1 MKRINLNT
9 VLAVLGGL
17 AVFAPDVAALAS
29 VLQGWGVTWLSVPIR
44 VLGAAALLL
53 SSLPRIIGRLRPV
66 LAALNLATPG
76 DTTTELPKRPSDSG
90 YLCPCFW
97 IICAIVVACL
107 LGAAALLWSRD
118 ARADEQRW
126 TYGVTASVSAAAIDL
141 RTADLYLGGQS
152 VAVGPCF
159 EVRR

>member
-9 VLAVLGGL
+9 VLLALGGL

-29 VLQGWGVTWLSVPIR
+29 VLQGWGVTWLAVPIR

-53 SSLPRIIGRLRPV
+53 SSLPRIIGRLRPL

-76 DTTTELPKRPSDSG
+76 EPPAASERPKDGG

-97 IICAIVVACL
+97 VICAIVVACL
-107 LGAAALLWSRD
+107 LGAAALLWSR
-118 ARADEQRW
+118 EP
-126 TYGVTASVSAAAIDL
+126 VVPL
-141 RTADLYLGGQS
+141 LLVGGQ
-152 VAVGPCF
+152 ATLWRPAP
-159 EVRR
+159 

>member
-29 VLQGWGVTWLSVPIR
+29 VLQGWGVTWLAVPIR

-53 SSLPRIIGRLRPV
+53 SSLPRIIGRLRPL
-66 LAALNLATPG
+66 LAALNLASPSQTDDPPAAHKGPGTP
-76 DTTTELPKRPSDSG
+76 
-90 YLCPCFW
+90 CW
-97 IICAIVVACL
+97 L
-107 LGAAALLWSRD
+107 LVFVGAAVLLSALARP

-126 TYGVTASVSAAAIDL
+126 TYGVTASVL
-141 RTADLYLGGQS
+141 LVGGQ
-152 VAVGPCF
+152 ATLWRPAP
-159 EVRR
+159 